1 MNWWPWPS
9 AGEPRQQQPE
19 PAAPDLDEQV
29 EAVDRQVV
37 KRLTEVHRQKDAAL
51 AEADAAG
58 RVADELRRQLDDSER
73 RLAGVLAERDMAHRA
88 VDELRRD
95 LQAAGDRLA
104 MELQV
109 ERRQADGFTLPVLPR
124 EDGRRLPP
132 VEVDG
137 EPGSVMTRAE
147 VDALRASN
155 PDNRALPAGQTPVLE
170 GEVLPTPAPVKRRR
184 TRGAT

>member
-73 RLAGVLAERDMAHRA
+73 RLAGVLAERDAALRL

-109 ERRQADGFTLPVLPR
+109 ARRQADGFTLPVLAR
-124 EDGRRLPP
+124 EDGQRLPP
-132 VEVDG
+132 VEVNG
-137 EPGSVMTRAE
+137 EPGSVMTAPE
-147 VDALRASN
+147 WEELLVG
-155 PDNRALPAGQTPVLE
+155 PQPTRALPAGTTPDLE
-170 GEVLPTPAPVKRRR
+170 GEVLPAPVKRRR

>member
-1 MNWWPWPS
+1 MEVPGNGRTAAERRRGRMNWWPWPS

-37 KRLTEVHRQKDAAL
+37 RRLTEVHRQKDAAL

-73 RLAGVLAERDMAHRA
+73 RLAGVLAERDMAHWA

-104 MELQV
+104 
-109 ERRQADGFTLPVLPR
+109 
-124 EDGRRLPP
+124 
-132 VEVDG
+132 
-137 EPGSVMTRAE
+137 
-147 VDALRASN
+147 
-155 PDNRALPAGQTPVLE
+155 
-170 GEVLPTPAPVKRRR
+170 
-184 TRGAT
+184 